1 MTKNSIRPSGRKNN
15 EIRKII
21 IKPNYIKNANGSCLI
36 NLGNTSVICAA
47 SIDNNVPS
55 WLKGSGQGW
64 LTAEYSML
72 PTATQKR
79 NNRESTTGKLNGR
92 TQEIQRLIGRSLRS
106 SINLK
111 DIGEKQIK
119 IDCDVINADGG
130 TRTASIIGA
139 WVALKMA
146 IDCFLKSGLMKSNPI
161 IDQIAAISCGIY
173 KNRVII
179 DLDYKEDSSAETDA
193 NFVLTK
199 SKKLIEIQA
208 TAEKKPFNKNQ
219 IEKMIDFATKETKNL
234 FLIQDKCIENEKKNR
249 N

>member
-1 MTKNSIRPSGRKNN
+1 MTKNSIRPSGRKNY
-15 EIRKII
+15 EIRKVI
-21 IKPNYIKNANGSCLI
+21 IKPNNIKNANGSCLI
-36 NLGNTSVICAA
+36 NLGDTSVICAA

-72 PTATQKR
+72 PTATQNR
-79 NNRESTTGKLNGR
+79 NERESVKGKLNGR

-106 SINLK
+106 AINLK
-111 DIGEKQIK
+111 DLGERQIK

-130 TRTASIIGA
+130 TRTASITGA
-139 WVALKMA
+139 WVALKIA
-146 IDCFLKSGLMKSNPI
+146 IESLLKSDFIKSDPI

-173 KNRVII
+173 KGKEII
-179 DLDYKEDSSAETDA
+179 DLDYTEDSSAETDA

-219 IEKMIDFATKETKNL
+219 IGKMIDFATKETKNL
-234 FLIQDKCIENEKKNR
+234 FLIQDKCIKNEK
-249 N
+249 

>member
-36 NLGNTSVICAA
+36 NLGNTSVIRAA

-146 IDCFLKSGLMKSNPI
+146 IDCFLKSGLM
-161 IDQIAAISCGIY
+161 
-173 KNRVII
+173 
-179 DLDYKEDSSAETDA
+179 
-193 NFVLTK
+193 
-199 SKKLIEIQA
+199 
-208 TAEKKPFNKNQ
+208 
-219 IEKMIDFATKETKNL
+219 
-234 FLIQDKCIENEKKNR
+234 FLLLVK
-249 N
+249 